1 MLSAV
6 VFCFKIAESILTH
19 CACDS
24 ILQSVVRCEWSE
36 MSETTVC
43 WTEDLCGGVNRIY
56 NYTYAAQLDLC
67 LRHHYNYHFHSGCQ
81 PGSLGICLNHMVNL
95 VDDFLTKRR

>member
-24 ILQSVVRCEWSE
+24 ILQSVVRCEWRSLTMPALSE
-36 MSETTVC
+36 MPENQHGLVVVA
-43 WTEDLCGGVNRIY
+43 DRGGVIMCRP
-56 NYTYAAQLDLC
+56 LC
-67 LRHHYNYHFHSGCQ
+67 LRHNYNYHFHPG
-81 PGSLGICLNHMVNL
+81 GSLPDALSVC
-95 VDDFLTKRR
+95 